1 MPFGPIW
8 LSIVHTSH
16 SILSVVCRGTLFL
29 ILKSASMVDSIGE
42 NSILPSSAVA
52 SSSKDSTC
60 RKIISLDE
68 TACRS
73 LRAMS
78 LMPGDAHRMAHR

>member
-1 MPFGPIW
+1 MFCHKLKFIVPAVGRMPFGPK
-8 LSIVHTSH
+8 LCGIVHTSH
-16 SILSVVCRGTLFL
+16 SILSVVCSGTLFL

-60 RKIISLDE
+60 NKIL
-68 TACRS
+68 A
-73 LRAMS
+73 
-78 LMPGDAHRMAHR
+78 